1 MTRTDYFNDPDAPPA
16 NSVVPS
22 ASAVITND
30 NGEVLL
36 LKRRDNNLWAIPGGG
51 HDIGE
56 TIQDTAVREVREE
69 TGLDVRITGLVG
81 VYTNP
86 AHVMAY
92 TDGEVRQQFSLCY
105 STEIIGGQLAID
117 EESTDLAWV
126 DPAGLDAIAMHPSIR
141 LRIDHFLERRAHPY
155 LG

>member
-30 NGEVLL
+30 NGEILL
-36 LKRRDNNLWAIPGGG
+36 LKRRDNNLWTIPGGG

-69 TGLDVRITGLVG
+69 TGLGVRITGLVG

-126 DPAGLDAIAMHPSIR
+126 PPADLGAIAMHPSIR
-141 LRIDHFLERRAHPY
+141 LRIDHFLQRRAHPY